1 MPAALAAENPPASC
15 PGTLVMVSVTWVTG
29 QDAGGFSAA
38 SAAGMTQ
45 NALQAKAHPRNL
57 ASQK

>member
-1 MPAALAAENPPASC
+1 
-15 PGTLVMVSVTWVTG
+15 MVSVTWVTG